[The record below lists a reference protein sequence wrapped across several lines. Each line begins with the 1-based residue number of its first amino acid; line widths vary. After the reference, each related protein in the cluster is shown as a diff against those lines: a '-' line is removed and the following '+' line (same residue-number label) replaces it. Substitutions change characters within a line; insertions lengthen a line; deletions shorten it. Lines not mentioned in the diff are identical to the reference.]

1 MARELAPLRQDME
14 GLRGDNVVLRADVTA
29 LREGAVT
36 LSAQLTA
43 LTATVTTLTASV
55 AEIRRMA
62 SLVECISH
70 LFYWFRTDHM
80 QTWNGSSGTGKD
92 AELQVVPFANG
103 DLPTG
108 EPVTMPDFCLCDACL
123 NIFVPAPSTSSQ
135 QIQEGRCPDSW
146 PT

>member
-43 LTATVTTLTASV
+43 LTACV